1 MRRSV
6 CFFVVNIEMTRPQRD
21 RETGKQISGEMQKEL
36 CLAFL
41 KFYPFVEVS
50 LVVDE
55 KTTFVDMMDRPL
67 LHAAEGKAILVI
79 FTRQTDMSHIDK
91 CFRGQ
96 SSFEEDMMRDSSA
109 GSE

>member
-1 MRRSV
+1 MRRDCKNKGS
-6 CFFVVNIEMTRPQRD
+6 

-36 CLAFL
+36 CLAFS
-41 KFYPFVEVS
+41 KYYPFVEVS

-55 KTTFVDMMDRPL
+55 KTTFTAMMDQPL
-67 LHAAEGKAILVI
+67 LYVPEGKAIEAT
-79 FTRQTDMSHIDK
+79 FARQTDMSHIDK

-96 SSFEEDMMRDSSA
+96 PSFEEDMRDSSA

>member
-1 MRRSV
+1 M
-6 CFFVVNIEMTRPQRD
+6 
-21 RETGKQISGEMQKEL
+21 
-36 CLAFL
+36 AFL

-67 LHAAEGKAILVI
+67 LHAAESKAILAI